1 MKKRQIKVFK
11 YTCLV
16 GMFKVEFLRCWV
28 CRLLLSRGKL
38 FPSGLSN
45 FKHFLVGGG
54 GENAEGTSPP
64 PPPPSVE
71 ADLFGG

>member
-38 FPSGLSN
+38 FPSGLS
-45 FKHFLVGGG
+45 KLQALPGGG
-54 GENAEGTSPP
+54 WGRECGRDLPSPTP
-64 PPPPSVE
+64 TLS
-71 ADLFGG
+71 